1 MLKNEKL
8 EILFQYASEKGLC
21 RNKKTFAEFIGVST
35 TNISKIFA
43 DTNERF
49 CTNGVLLKANA
60 ALGNVFSTQWLL
72 HDQGDMFA
80 QSEPAAPEQEVSVST
95 HQPVQEIV
103 MSSSSMTIKHL
114 EALVETLQSHVAV
127 LERYNNHLEEENEAL
142 KKGNSYVY
150 VRAKDA

>member
-80 QSEPAAPEQEVSVST
+80 QSEPAALEQEVSVST
-95 HQPVQEIV
+95 HQPVQEV
-103 MSSSSMTIKHL
+103 VVHTDTRRVEL
-114 EALVETLQSHVAV
+114 LETLVKTLQHEVNL